1 MIVPSF
7 VLPSSFP
14 FPTENDSWKFFKIR
28 CEYFLPK
35 TDEERLARSLWAS
48 RAAVLPP
55 WASVSTLDLEVA
67 SHQTS
72 RAWQQVVAAKPE
84 PLQLLVLEA
93 SLAAL
98 AKKAAP
104 LPTGGI
110 KSTKA
115 WYDFRAPEGQTPP
128 SWTCQKITPL
138 LPTFSQA
145 STHLG
150 WLWIIGHSELVSFFH
165 GHHYQ

>member
-1 MIVPSF
+1 MI
-7 VLPSSFP
+7 
-14 FPTENDSWKFFKIR
+14 R
-28 CEYFLPK
+28 AMQ
-35 TDEERLARSLWAS
+35 ARSLWAS
-48 RAAVLPP
+48 AAA
-55 WASVSTLDLEVA
+55 ASAA
-67 SHQTS
+67 SSLSFSIHSWLGSGITSNISSLTTS
-72 RAWQQVVAAKPE
+72 RSSRGAAKPE

-128 SWTCQKITPL
+128 WTCQKITPL

-165 GHHYQ
+165 GHHDHTSRLE